1 MHERAARD
9 VTLVRAIETS
19 DTDATLLTAEDRR
32 RVSRAATELAHW
44 DASQER
50 SPVSADLFLTRRSA
64 LVLDAVVPRSKTV
77 RALRSVRWR
86 PWIGIALPVVAF
98 LLGVLVE
105 RVADRQHVN
114 VLAFPLLG
122 IIAWNIAVYVL
133 ILVRPLLGRA
143 RGGWRRWL
151 AEMPVSVRS
160 PESAL
165 AATIASRFS
174 LDWSTSSRALL
185 EARAGRVLHW
195 SAALFAIG
203 ALLGLYFSALAFEYR
218 VGWESTYLEAP
229 AVHAVLATLLGPAAK
244 LLGMPF
250 PDIDTIAAMRV
261 SGGHGGTDAGPWIHL
276 YAVTVG
282 LVVIVPRLLLAG
294 WSAWRERSVANAL
307 PLDLNAP
314 YFRRLLGHFAP
325 SAARVRVIPYST
337 TLDET
342 GVAGL
347 ESVARH
353 LFGDAT
359 RLALRPSIAFGGE
372 DDAARG
378 LARSEPDVPL
388 TLAVFSAAAT
398 PEQENHGRFLDAL
411 RGAIDAPLAL
421 VLDTGSYRRK
431 LGPAANDRV
440 RERVA
445 AWRAFAATRGLAF
458 TDLDLATPDLRN
470 AERELAPVL
479 GVVA

>member
-9 VTLVRAIETS
+9 VTLVRAIETG
-19 DTDATLLTAEDRR
+19 DADANLLSPDDRR
-32 RVSRAATELAHW
+32 HASRAATELAHW
-44 DASQER
+44 DASQQR
-50 SPVSADLFLTRRSA
+50 SPVSADLFLTRRAA
-64 LVLDAVVPRSKTV
+64 LVLDAVAPRSKTV

-86 PWIGIALPVVAF
+86 PWIGIALPGVAL
-98 LLGVLVE
+98 LLGALLE

-122 IIAWNIAVYVL
+122 IIAWNLSVYAL
-133 ILVRPLLGRA
+133 LLVRPLLGRA

-151 AEMPVSVRS
+151 AEMPTSVRN
-160 PESAL
+160 PESAT
-165 AATIASRFS
+165 AAAIASRFAI
-174 LDWSTSSRALL
+174 DWGASSQALL
-185 EARAGRVLHW
+185 EARASRVLHL
-195 SAALFAIG
+195 SAALFAVG

-218 VGWESTYLEAP
+218 VGWESTYLDAP
-229 AVHAVLATLLGPAAK
+229 AVHAILATLLGPAAK

-250 PDIDTIAAMRV
+250 PDVNAIAAMRV
-261 SGGHGGTDAGPWIHL
+261 SGGQGGTDAGPWIHL

-294 WSAWRERSVANAL
+294 WSAWRERRLVNAL

-342 GVAGL
+342 AVAGL
-347 ESVARH
+347 ENVARH

-359 RLALRPSIAFGGE
+359 RLALRPSIPFGGE
-372 DDAARG
+372 DEAARG

-398 PEQENHGRFLDAL
+398 PEQENHGRFLDAVH
-411 RGAIDAPLAL
+411 AAVDAPLAL
-421 VLDTGSYRRK
+421 VLDTGPYRRK
-431 LGPAANDRV
+431 LGPGASDRV

-445 AWRAFAATRGLAF
+445 AWRAFAAARALPFA
-458 TDLDLATPDLRN
+458 DLDLATPDLKS
-470 AERELAPVL
+470 AERELAPAL